1 MEMRI
6 PSGAGKTQVVEAVID
21 IWIKSLSK
29 LHDVLHRFCAGRGTG
44 TAIIELKLSYELS
57 SVDQDSL
64 FLLLLYLRKSYD
76 NLDRGVLLQII
87 EGYGEEPKLRGL
99 LVEFWTIQE
108 VITRQNGFRGPQF
121 QATRRTI
128 QRGLALPT
136 LFNVEVDRLVHH

>member
-1 MEMRI
+1 M
-6 PSGAGKTQVVEAVID
+6 
-21 IWIKSLSK
+21 
-29 LHDVLHRFCAGRGTG
+29 FCAGRGTG

-108 VITRQNGFRGPQF
+108 VITRQNGFHVPQ
-121 QATRRTI
+121 
-128 QRGLALPT
+128 L
-136 LFNVEVDRLVHH
+136 